1 MNIRA
6 SCFNGGIAMTR
17 TIMKVSGMICGMC
30 ESHVNDAIRNAFSV
44 KKVSSSRSK
53 GETVIL
59 SETPLDPDRL
69 RQIVNATGYIVLS
82 VEAEEITQKSLFG
95 FFSKK

>member
-1 MNIRA
+1 
-6 SCFNGGIAMTR
+6 MTR
-17 TIMKVSGMICGMC
+17 TTMKVSGMICGMC

-44 KKVSSSRSK
+44 KKVSSSRNK

-69 RQIVNATGYIVLS
+69 KQVVNATGYIVLS
-82 VEAEEITQKSLFG
+82 VESEEITQKSVFG
-95 FFSKK
+95 FLSKK

>member
-1 MNIRA
+1 
-6 SCFNGGIAMTR
+6 
-17 TIMKVSGMICGMC
+17 MICGMC

-44 KKVSSSRSK
+44 KQVNSSRSK

>member
-1 MNIRA
+1 
-6 SCFNGGIAMTR
+6 MTR

>member
-1 MNIRA
+1 MIRTTA
-6 SCFNGGIAMTR
+6 S
-17 TIMKVSGMICGMC
+17 VSGMICGMC
-30 ESHVNDAIRNAFSV
+30 ESHVNDAIRNAFPV
-44 KKVSSSRSK
+44 KKVSSSRNK
-53 GETVIL
+53 GETVIF
-59 SETPLDPDRL
+59 SEMPLDPDRL

>member
-1 MNIRA
+1 
-6 SCFNGGIAMTR
+6 MTR
-17 TIMKVSGMICGMC
+17 TTMKVSGMICGMC

-44 KKVSSSRSK
+44 KKVSSARNK

-69 RQIVNATGYIVLS
+69 RQVVNATGYIVLS
-82 VEAEEITQKSLFG
+82 VESEEITQKSVFG
-95 FFSKK
+95 FLSKK

>member
-1 MNIRA
+1 
-6 SCFNGGIAMTR
+6 MTR

-69 RQIVNATGYIVLS
+69 RQVVKATGYIVLS
-82 VEAEEITQKSLFG
+82 VKTEEITQKSLFG

>member
-1 MNIRA
+1 
-6 SCFNGGIAMTR
+6 MTR

-69 RQIVNATGYIVLS
+69 RQVVNATGYIVLS
-82 VEAEEITQKSLFG
+82 VKTEEITQKSLFG

>member
-1 MNIRA
+1 
-6 SCFNGGIAMTR
+6 MTR
-17 TIMKVSGMICGMC
+17 TTMKVSGMICGMC

-69 RQIVNATGYIVLS
+69 RQVVNATGYIVLS
-82 VEAEEITQKSLFG
+82 VESEEITQKSVFG
-95 FFSKK
+95 FLSKK